1 MTISEYFTSR
11 KYPGRVI
18 IAGSTA
24 SGKSVLC
31 YAIMGRSENSRN
43 RVFAFDD
50 EGKLQTRVF
59 DESKVSDPSL
69 IIYNAMR
76 QTGNS
81 IILTNGSQTDL
92 IYDELES
99 GRSFEDAVI
108 KMSYEPDEPNWTSRI
123 SALFDEKTSSY
134 QLAVVRKEGDATGR
148 VIYKY
153 PQQKGYGHC
162 IHTYLESDDDS
173 LLPPFTKDPERLNL
187 PDSLAELTSQ
197 LWNSLDQEN
206 KISLFVQVGD
216 EMTILNKNNG
226 D

>member
-11 KYPGRVI
+11 KYPGRII

-24 SGKSVLC
+24 EGKSVLC

-92 IYDELES
+92 IYDELEN

-123 SALFDEKTSSY
+123 SALPK
-134 QLAVVRKEGDATGR
+134 
-148 VIYKY
+148 
-153 PQQKGYGHC
+153 
-162 IHTYLESDDDS
+162 
-173 LLPPFTKDPERLNL
+173 
-187 PDSLAELTSQ
+187 
-197 LWNSLDQEN
+197 
-206 KISLFVQVGD
+206 
-216 EMTILNKNNG
+216 
-226 D
+226 